1 MNKILKKLLIPKN
14 LEYTRG
20 ILSSIVSSVFSQMII
35 FLTQKTKLKHKEI
48 ILYILTFVVANLISY
63 SADILLAKSDFD
75 GKSVPIEN
83 FSFRLKYLLE
93 KLASYQIV
101 KFFIL
106 VLIDFKIVST
116 LYKKL
121 RSFMDKKAIK
131 FKNRDQILMFTLT
144 TLSFLLYGNMLR
156 FNWVYVD
163 DHNLVLDTLMLAWLT
178 ILWF

>member
-1 MNKILKKLLIPKN
+1 MNKLFVPQN

-20 ILSSIVSSVFSQMII
+20 ILSSIISSIFSQIII
-35 FLTQKTKLKHKEI
+35 FLTQKTKLKHKEM

-75 GKSVPIEN
+75 GKTIPIEN
-83 FSFRLKYLLE
+83 ISFRLKYLLE
-93 KLASYQIV
+93 KLVSYQIV

-106 VLIDFKIVST
+106 VLIDVKVVST

-121 RSFMDKKAIK
+121 RSFLDKKGIK
-131 FKNRDQILMFTLT
+131 FKNRDQILMFFLT

-163 DHNLVLDTLMLAWLT
+163 EHNLVLDTLMLAWLT